1 MNWNADDSTDYLSAG
16 WWIHFA
22 NQRYPDIDPF
32 NPDSAVYIFVD
43 GAETDPRHQPP
54 LPMYGTASYIGGP
67 GGRCL
72 YRYRHDWGRAK
83 GKISS
88 EEFAATMTLD
98 ADFVAGT
105 IEGCL
110 ACEGDIE
117 VRRLHLASEFKTV
130 ESEAVELLARP
141 RDYELHLAP
150 TRFNPDG
157 AFDTDE
163 GVAVT
168 HPSGPYNK
176 SPADSGEAGCRTG
189 GTAPVTTHGERHR
202 QCVVFRG
209 GRRRFLLYRDLK
221 RSEGGFPTDEP

>member
-1 MNWNADDSTDYLSAG
+1 MTIPWTTSRRAAGSFSPTSAIPISTLF
-16 WWIHFA
+16 H
-22 NQRYPDIDPF
+22 PDR
-32 NPDSAVYIFVD
+32 SVYIFTV
-43 GAETDPRHQPP
+43 GPETDPRHQPP
-54 LPMYGTASYIGGP
+54 LPVEGTASYTGGA
-67 GGRCL
+67 GGRYL
-72 YRYRHDWGRAK
+72 YRYGDEWGDAK

-98 ADFVAGT
+98 ADFAAGT
-105 IEGCL
+105 IGGCL
-110 ACEGDIE
+110 GCEGDIE

-176 SPADSGEAGCRTG
+176 STADSGEAGCRTG

-209 GRRRFLLYRDLK
+209 GRQGFLLYRDLQ
-221 RSEGGFPTDEP
+221 RSERGFPTGEP